1 MPSKKS
7 DFEWL
12 KDHLS
17 DLVALGEMSSSQHP
31 GTQNEYGL
39 HSGLKLA
46 GLKHAIEV
54 FTPNASMYS
63 SGGHRFSGSVY
74 IDLFAGSG
82 ITRISQRDLLAGSS
96 LIACRTR
103 KPFDKAILV
112 EKNSKRATALRDRLH
127 AANVDM
133 SKGLLLD

>member
-1 MPSKKS
+1 MPSKKT

-17 DLVALGEMSSSQHP
+17 DLVALGEASSSQHP

-54 FTPNASMYS
+54 FTPNASKYS
-63 SGGHRFSGSVY
+63 SGGHRFSGSIY
-74 IDLFAGSG
+74 IGCGYFETHTG
-82 ITRISQRDLLAGSS
+82 
-96 LIACRTR
+96 C
-103 KPFDKAILV
+103 
-112 EKNSKRATALRDRLH
+112 H
-127 AANVDM
+127 
-133 SKGLLLD
+133 